1 MFRMRSWAKFIFHGF
16 EKFIRE
22 NQESTPNA
30 TQPFRPAAM
39 IKRGTQEKSGLKK
52 SHATIGGSVVP
63 TRTNFA
69 VGTKVAAFA
78 KDLDGH
84 KDKVWAKATF
94 PATWNTQI
102 VRGIVKT
109 AGVSEYGVI
118 WETDKQQE
126 RISLEKVTTFVV
138 FEQDN
143 PRSEP
148 GSRWTC

>member
-1 MFRMRSWAKFIFHGF
+1 MRSWAKFIFHGF

-22 NQESTPNA
+22 NGESTPNA

-126 RISLEKVTTFVV
+126 RICLEKVTTFVV

-148 GSRWTC
+148 DSRWTC

>member
-1 MFRMRSWAKFIFHGF
+1 MGV
-16 EKFIRE
+16 
-22 NQESTPNA
+22 
-30 TQPFRPAAM
+30 
-39 IKRGTQEKSGLKK
+39 L
-52 SHATIGGSVVP
+52 

-69 VGTKVAAFA
+69 VGIKVAAFV
-78 KDLDGH
+78 KDPDAH
-84 KDKVWAKATF
+84 KGKVWAKATF

-126 RISLEKVTTFVV
+126 RICLEKVTTFVV

-148 GSRWTC
+148 DSRWTC

>member
-1 MFRMRSWAKFIFHGF
+1 MFRKTHAQNSFFKKISRKPGKPSYA
-16 EKFIRE
+16 
-22 NQESTPNA
+22 P
-30 TQPFRPAAM
+30 QPFRPAAM
-39 IKRGTQEKSGLKK
+39 IKRGTQEKSGLPK
-52 SHATIGGSVVP
+52 SRTTIGGSVVT

-78 KDLDGH
+78 KDLDAH
-84 KDKVWAKATF
+84 KDKVWAKVTF

>member
-1 MFRMRSWAKFIFHGF
+1 MRKTHFSK
-16 EKFIRE
+16 KIRE
-22 NQESTPNA
+22 NRESTSYAP
-30 TQPFRPAAM
+30 QPFRPAAM
-39 IKRGTQEKSGLKK
+39 IKRGTHEKSGLPK
-52 SHATIGGSVVP
+52 SRTTIGGSVVT

-78 KDLDGH
+78 KDLDAH

-118 WETDKQQE
+118 WETDKRQE
-126 RISLEKVTTFVV
+126 RFSLEKVTTFVV
-138 FEQDN
+138 FKQDN
-143 PRSEP
+143 PRSGP